1 MKTQFWL
8 GTEAS
13 FEAYEKAVPL
23 AEAKRAEWLARTD
36 KTSEEPDYPPLYERI
51 GDVGVIKILGSLIPG
66 EAEFLRYFGM
76 TGYADIQAA
85 ALEGLADKGARKLM
99 IYSDSGGG
107 SVAGVEATEA
117 LLAQIAMLKPM
128 SAYSEFS
135 ASAAY
140 WLTSTAGHITTATT
154 GVNGS
159 LGVIRVVTEYSKAFE
174 KEGVTKT
181 VMRAGRYKALGNPF
195 EPLSEDGKA
204 EIQSKLDD
212 LYEIFIN
219 TVARNRSTTYAIA
232 DQVMGQGREFLGK
245 RGIDAGLVDAIGDFD
260 SALAYAKANGKL
272 AGKKDTNFAASATV
286 GVAQASS
293 MADNAATSQQTG
305 KEMHLTPEQLAA
317 IAAGAS
323 VEQVTGQAAATLTPE
338 QQAAADAEAARVAA
352 ETEAAAAAEA
362 EAAAA
367 AAAAEAAAAA
377 AANTPADGE
386 VVKFLKAELAAA
398 QSEASTLKTQNQ
410 ALAAQVTTLETDL
423 AAVKGVV
430 QASVKHLHVALNKNV
445 DVTKLSATELVA
457 EHASAAAAMQEKF
470 KVGGVA
476 RSTASTQQANVAPLI
491 APRDAAAAK
500 TMFNVR

>member
-1 MKTQFWL
+1 MHTQFWL

-13 FEAYEKAVPL
+13 FEVYEKALPL
-23 AEAKRAEWLARTD
+23 AQAKQAEWEARTD
-36 KTSEEPDYPPLYERI
+36 REDDEEPDFPPLYERM
-51 GDVGVIKILGSLIPG
+51 GDVGVIKIEGSLVPG
-66 EAEFLRYFGM
+66 EAGWMRYFGI
-76 TGYADIQAA
+76 TGYADIKAA
-85 ALEGLADKGARKLM
+85 VLEGLADKGAKSLM
-99 IYSDSGGG
+99 IFSNSGGG
-107 SVAGVEATEA
+107 SVAGVEDAESFI
-117 LLAQIAMLKPM
+117 AQVAQHKPT

-140 WLTSTAGHITTATT
+140 WLTSAAGHITTSPT

-174 KEGVTKT
+174 KDGITKT

-212 LYEIFIN
+212 LYQIFIDV
-219 TVARNRSTTYAIA
+219 VARNRGTTAIIA

-245 RGIDAGLVDAIGDFD
+245 RGLEAGLVDSIGDFE
-260 SALAYAKANGKL
+260 AGLAYARANRKL
-272 AGKKDTNFAASATV
+272 ATKKTTNFAGTATAS
-286 GVAQASS
+286 VAQASVV
-293 MADNAATSQQTG
+293 ADNAATTNLTG
-305 KEMHLTPEQLAA
+305 TQMHLTPEQLAA

-323 VEQVTGQAAATLTPE
+323 VEQVTGQAAVTLTPE

-352 ETEAAAAAEA
+352 EAEAAAAAE
-362 EAAAA
+362 
-367 AAAAEAAAAA
+367 AEAAAAA

-423 AAVKGVV
+423 AAVTAVV
-430 QASVKHLHVALNKNV
+430 QASVQSMHVALGKKL
-445 DVTKLSATELVA
+445 DTTKMSATELVA
-457 EHASAAAAMQEKF
+457 EHNSAKTAMVENF
-470 KVGGVA
+470 KTGGVA
-476 RSTASTQQANVAPLI
+476 RSTASTQEKPAALLI
-491 APRDAAAAK
+491 APRDAAAVK
-500 TMFNVR
+500 SMFNIK

>member
-1 MKTQFWL
+1 MHTQFWL

-13 FEAYEKAVPL
+13 FEVYEKALPL
-23 AEAKRAEWLARTD
+23 AQAKQAEWEARTD
-36 KTSEEPDYPPLYERI
+36 REDDEEPDFPPLYERM
-51 GDVGVIKILGSLIPG
+51 GDVGVIKIEGSLIPG
-66 EAEFLRYFGM
+66 EAGWMRYFGI
-76 TGYADIQAA
+76 TGYADIKAA
-85 ALEGLADKGARKLM
+85 VLEGLADKGAKSLM
-99 IYSDSGGG
+99 IFSNSGGG
-107 SVAGVEATEA
+107 SVAGVEDAESFI
-117 LLAQIAMLKPM
+117 AQVAQHKPT

-140 WLTSTAGHITTATT
+140 WLTSAAGHITTSPT

-174 KEGVTKT
+174 KDGITKT

-212 LYEIFIN
+212 LYQIFIDV
-219 TVARNRSTTYAIA
+219 VARNRGTTAIIA

-245 RGIDAGLVDAIGDFD
+245 RGLEAGLVDSIGDFE
-260 SALAYAKANGKL
+260 SGLAYARANRKL
-272 AGKKDTNFAASATV
+272 ATKKTTNFAGTATAS
-286 GVAQASS
+286 VAQASVV
-293 MADNAATSQQTG
+293 ADNAATTNLTG
-305 KEMHLTPEQLAA
+305 TQMHLTPEQLAA

-323 VEQVTGQAAATLTPE
+323 VEQVTGQAAVTLTPE
-338 QQAAADAEAARVAA
+338 QQAAADAEAA
-352 ETEAAAAAEA
+352 AAAAAA

-367 AAAAEAAAAA
+367 AAAEAAAA

-430 QASVKHLHVALNKNV
+430 QASVKHLHVALNKTG

-476 RSTASTQQANVAPLI
+476 RSTASTETAKVVSLI

-500 TMFNVR
+500 TMFNIKR

>member
-1 MKTQFWL
+1 MHTQFWL

-13 FEAYEKAVPL
+13 FEVYEKALPL
-23 AEAKRAEWLARTD
+23 AQAKQAEREARTERED
-36 KTSEEPDYPPLYERI
+36 DEEPDFPPLYERM
-51 GDVGVIKILGSLIPG
+51 GDVGIIKIEGSLVPG
-66 EAEFLRYFGM
+66 EAGLMRYFGI
-76 TGYADIQAA
+76 TGYADIKVAV
-85 ALEGLADKGARKLM
+85 LEGLADKAAKSLM
-99 IYSDSGGG
+99 IFSNSGGG
-107 SVAGVEATEA
+107 SVAGVEDAESFI
-117 LLAQIAMLKPM
+117 AQVAQHKPM

-140 WLTSTAGHITTATT
+140 WLTSAAGHITTSPT

-212 LYEIFIN
+212 LYQIFIDV
-219 TVARNRSTTYAIA
+219 VARNRGTTAIIA

-245 RGIDAGLVDAIGDFD
+245 RGLEAGLVDSIGDFE
-260 SALAYAKANGKL
+260 SGLAYARANRKL
-272 AGKKDTNFAASATV
+272 ATKKTTNFAGTATAS
-286 GVAQASS
+286 VAQASVV
-293 MADNAATSQQTG
+293 ADNAATTNLTG
-305 KEMHLTPEQLAA
+305 TQMHLTPEQLAA

-323 VEQVTGQAAATLTPE
+323 VEQVTGQAAVTLTPE
-338 QQAAADAEAARVAA
+338 QQAAADAEAA
-352 ETEAAAAAEA
+352 AAAE
-362 EAAAA
+362 
-367 AAAAEAAAAA
+367 A

-430 QASVKHLHVALNKNV
+430 QASVKHLHVALNKTG

-500 TMFNVR
+500 TMFNIKR

>member
-1 MKTQFWL
+1 MHTQFWL

-13 FEAYEKAVPL
+13 FEVYEKALPL
-23 AEAKRAEWLARTD
+23 AQAKQAEWEARTD
-36 KTSEEPDYPPLYERI
+36 REDDEEPDFPPLYERM
-51 GDVGVIKILGSLIPG
+51 GDVGVIKIEGSLVPG
-66 EAEFLRYFGM
+66 EAGWMRYFGI
-76 TGYADIQAA
+76 TGYADIKAA
-85 ALEGLADKGARKLM
+85 VLEGLADKGAKSLM
-99 IYSDSGGG
+99 IFSNSGGG
-107 SVAGVEATEA
+107 SVAGVEDAESFI
-117 LLAQIAMLKPM
+117 AQVAQHKPT

-140 WLTSTAGHITTATT
+140 WLTSAAGHITTSPT

-174 KEGVTKT
+174 KDGITKT

-212 LYEIFIN
+212 LYQIFIDV
-219 TVARNRSTTYAIA
+219 VARNRGTTAIIA

-245 RGIDAGLVDAIGDFD
+245 RGLEAGLVDSIGDFE
-260 SALAYAKANGKL
+260 AGLAYARANRKL
-272 AGKKDTNFAASATV
+272 ATKKTTNFAGTATAS
-286 GVAQASS
+286 VAQASVV
-293 MADNAATSQQTG
+293 ADNAATTNLTG
-305 KEMHLTPEQLAA
+305 TQMHLTPEQLAA

-323 VEQVTGQAAATLTPE
+323 VEQVTGQAAVTLTPE

-352 ETEAAAAAEA
+352 EA

-367 AAAAEAAAAA
+367 AAEAEAAAAA

-423 AAVKGVV
+423 AAVTAVV
-430 QASVKHLHVALNKNV
+430 QASVQSMHVALGKKL
-445 DVTKLSATELVA
+445 DTTKMSATELVA
-457 EHASAAAAMQEKF
+457 EHNSAKTAMVENF
-470 KVGGVA
+470 KTGGVA
-476 RSTASTQQANVAPLI
+476 RSTASTQEKPAALLI

-500 TMFNVR
+500 TMFNIKR

>member
-1 MKTQFWL
+1 MHTQFWL

-13 FEAYEKAVPL
+13 FEVYEKALPL
-23 AEAKRAEWLARTD
+23 AQAKQAEWEARTD
-36 KTSEEPDYPPLYERI
+36 KEDDEEPDFPPLYERM
-51 GDVGVIKILGSLIPG
+51 GDVGIIKIEGSLVPG
-66 EAEFLRYFGM
+66 EAGWMRYFGI
-76 TGYADIQAA
+76 TGYADIKAA
-85 ALEGLADKGARKLM
+85 VLEGLADKGAKSLM
-99 IYSDSGGG
+99 IFSNSGGG
-107 SVAGVEATEA
+107 SVAGVEDAESFI
-117 LLAQIAMLKPM
+117 AQVAQHKPM

-140 WLTSTAGHITTATT
+140 WLTSTAGHITTSPT

-212 LYEIFIN
+212 LYQIFIDV
-219 TVARNRSTTYAIA
+219 VARNRGTTAIIA

-245 RGIDAGLVDAIGDFD
+245 RGLEAGLVDSIGDFE
-260 SALAYAKANGKL
+260 SGLAYARANRRL
-272 AGKKDTNFAASATV
+272 ATKKTTNFAGTATAS
-286 GVAQASS
+286 VAQASVV
-293 MADNAATSQQTG
+293 ADNAATTNLTG
-305 KEMHLTPEQLAA
+305 TQMHLTPEQLAA

-323 VEQVTGQAAATLTPE
+323 VEQVTGQAAVTLTPE
-338 QQAAADAEAARVAA
+338 QQAAADAEAA
-352 ETEAAAAAEA
+352 
-362 EAAAA
+362 AA
-367 AAAAEAAAAA
+367 AAAAEAAAAAAAAAEA

-430 QASVKHLHVALNKNV
+430 QASVKHLHVALNKTG

-500 TMFNVR
+500 TMFNIKR